1 MSRFFK
7 ATFSIN
13 ISSHLPNEYTFKIG
27 FDRDSC
33 QEFIVGESGRFFAI
47 MGFLK
52 GKNIVEFD
60 RIDFCHWNDGGDN
73 ATLEMFHIWESGLK
87 GYAHRPVYRGGY
99 YHYNGEPFDTLY
111 HATEYARQCDSEV
124 SDDNAELNHI
134 VDQTFREYCESTK
147 EKEFLVH
154 GNDLFDL

>member
-27 FDRDSC
+27 FDRDSG

-52 GKNIVEFD
+52 GKNVVEFD

-124 SDDNAELNHI
+124 SDDNAELNH
-134 VDQTFREYCESTK
+134 VPER
-147 EKEFLVH
+147 EFLVC